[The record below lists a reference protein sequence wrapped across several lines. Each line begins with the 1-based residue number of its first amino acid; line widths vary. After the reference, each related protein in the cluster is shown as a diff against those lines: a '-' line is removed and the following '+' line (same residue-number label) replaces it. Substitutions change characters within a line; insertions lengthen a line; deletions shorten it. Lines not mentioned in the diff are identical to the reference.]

1 MWERF
6 DPTARRIVAAALRD
20 AAARGQ
26 RKAGPEH
33 LFAAL
38 DEPSAQVVER
48 HHPRVS
54 GGTGALAE
62 GFTDDALAAMRDA
75 TQIAG
80 RRAKVM
86 PAHLKVGIGRHLNG
100 AVAADLPAA
109 RLDAMRDAA
118 PDRGFA
124 RWARNSAALMW
135 LSRIVQLPRFG
146 WHVYVN
152 KSLGHRGYVTNPY
165 PLYRTLREREPV
177 RRDPLAPVWVVTS
190 YEHTLTV
197 LRDPRFNKDPF
208 IAERLPR
215 AAREQLEVSDAAG
228 ARSAA
233 ESISMLFLDPPD
245 HTRVR
250 SIFTRAF
257 TPRTLEAVR
266 TRIHEICNEQI
277 ELMGRSGDTTD
288 LVQTLAY
295 PLPVLVIAEL
305 LGFPREDHARLKRWS
320 DEMAAALGFI
330 PSEEDRIRAAKARD
344 EMREYFFAQIVPRLR
359 KSPDNSLVSL
369 LLEMEARGEGLNE
382 DELFSNS
389 VLLLAAGHETTTGL
403 ISNGV
408 LALLQHPDQLA
419 ALKADP
425 SLLGSTVDE
434 LLRYD
439 PPVQWVS
446 RTAGQ
451 DMELGGK
458 TIERGE
464 LVLASLG
471 AANRDPS
478 IFSDPDRFDI
488 RRKDNKHL
496 AFGSGIHF
504 CLGAALAR
512 MEAEV
517 AISTLVSRYPN
528 LQLATSKLHWR
539 KGITFRGLETLP
551 LKLR

>member
-1 MWERF
+1 VT
-6 DPTARRIVAAALRD
+6 PAHLKCGIARRLNGTVAAGLPAATLDALRD
-20 AAARGQ
+20 AA
-26 RKAGPEH
+26 PH
-33 LFAAL
+33 
-38 DEPSAQVVER
+38 
-48 HHPRVS
+48 
-54 GGTGALAE
+54 GGL
-62 GFTDDALAAMRDA
+62 
-75 TQIAG
+75 
-80 RRAKVM
+80 
-86 PAHLKVGIGRHLNG
+86 
-100 AVAADLPAA
+100 
-109 RLDAMRDAA
+109 
-118 PDRGFA
+118 A
-124 RWARNSAALMW
+124 RWARNSAALTW
-135 LSRIVQLPRFG
+135 LGRLARLPRFG

-152 KSLGHRGYVTNPY
+152 KSLGHPAYVTNPY
-165 PLYRTLREREPV
+165 PLYRALRQREPV

-215 AAREQLEVSDAAG
+215 AAREQLGVSDAAG

-233 ESISMLFLDPPD
+233 ENISMLFLDPPD

-250 SIFTRAF
+250 SIFTKAF
-257 TPRTLEAVR
+257 TPRTLETVR
-266 TRIHEICNEQI
+266 TRIHEICNDQI
-277 ELMGRSGDTTD
+277 ELMSRDGTNTTD

-305 LGFPREDHARLKRWS
+305 LGFPRQDHAKLKRWS

-330 PSEEDRIRAAKARD
+330 PTEDDRIRAAKARD
-344 EMREYFFAQIVPRLR
+344 EMRDYFFDQIVPRLR
-359 KSPDNSLVSL
+359 RSPDNSLVSR

-389 VLLLAAGHETTTGL
+389 VLLLGAGHETTTGL

-408 LALLQHPDQLA
+408 LALLQHRDQLD
-419 ALKADP
+419 ALRADP
-425 SLLGSTVDE
+425 SLIGSTVDE

-451 DMELGGK
+451 DLELGGQ
-458 TIERGE
+458 TIRRGE

-471 AANRDPS
+471 AANRDPAV
-478 IFSDPDRFDI
+478 FPDPDRFDI

-512 MEAEV
+512 MEAEIAIAALV
-517 AISTLVSRYPN
+517 ARYPD
-528 LQLATSKLHWR
+528 LQLATKKLHWR